1 MFQHLIGA
9 IGKSK
14 MKLTWPLNSRR
25 VLSSRKKVHTCT
37 HVHTHTHSTIQCPW
51 RYRFWGSE
59 CTQEEDIVANPF
71 GSSAV
76 HMTKVWISHPGSWWA
91 GLSSLIRDQANENTA
106 VLYLPSLG
114 HVAPEAAMMGEGE
127 GSRAERFLGVSTSL
141 LFPLHYQNKVH
152 CKRSW
157 GVTRIKWVMAEW
169 QLLYPQTKTVRCCGV
184 SAPESQQST

>member
-1 MFQHLIGA
+1 MY
-9 IGKSK
+9 
-14 MKLTWPLNSRR
+14 
-25 VLSSRKKVHTCT
+25 TCA
-37 HVHTHTHSTIQCPW
+37 HTHTHSTIQCPW

-127 GSRAERFLGVSTSL
+127 VQGLSASWECPHPSCSPFIIRTRSIASEAE
-141 LFPLHYQNKVH
+141 
-152 CKRSW
+152 
-157 GVTRIKWVMAEW
+157 EW
-169 QLLYPQTKTVRCCGV
+169 QGSSGWWLSDNC
-184 SAPESQQST
+184 STPRLKPWDAVVCLPPSPSKVPKFLPKGAKD